1 MVRGDTISVRKKSI
15 YRPSG
20 TLWMLVLLFLP
31 FSNAY
36 GIKEDVIIAPLG
48 VKDW

>member
-1 MVRGDTISVRKKSI
+1 MGLFGSKFC
-15 YRPSG
+15 
-20 TLWMLVLLFLP
+20 LFLP
-31 FSNAY
+31 ILNAY